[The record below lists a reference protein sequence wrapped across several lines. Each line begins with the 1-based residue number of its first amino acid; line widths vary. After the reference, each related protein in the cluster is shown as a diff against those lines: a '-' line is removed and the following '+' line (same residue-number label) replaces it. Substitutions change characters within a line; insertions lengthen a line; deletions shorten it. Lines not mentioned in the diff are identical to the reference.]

1 MNCNQLTFAREY
13 RGFTQ
18 GDLAGSIEGLSQS
31 TLSKFEKGIGS
42 LSEKNQNDLIK
53 HLGFPKAFFEKKLR
67 LEIDNAN
74 YRRRTT
80 LSKSNIKDF
89 ENKCRIIAF
98 TVDEFSETIEW
109 PEFKFP
115 ALDVDDG
122 YSPKDIAKYV
132 RKSLGLS
139 GNESV
144 RDIITLLESNGVI
157 VYELEANEKI
167 DGLSFVTE
175 KGMAVIVINKDMS
188 NDRKRF
194 TLAHELG
201 HLIMHADS
209 CSLISSH
216 RSKENE
222 ANEFASEFL
231 MPEEAIKDSLRNL
244 KLPSLGPLKEYWLT
258 SMSAIIKRA
267 YDLRC
272 IDDNKRTYFMIE
284 MSRMGY
290 GKREPYPVYIDS
302 PTSIKRAIDIFTK
315 QLAYTSKELAESISL
330 PEDVFSDLFLPGKVI
345 KFKLSEFA
353 NYPTN

>member
-31 TLSKFEKGIGS
+31 TLSKFEKGIGN
-42 LSEKNQNDLIK
+42 LSEKNQNDLIQ
-53 HLGFPKAFFEKKLR
+53 HLNFPRAFFEKKLR

-115 ALDVDDG
+115 ALNVDEG
-122 YSPKDIAKYV
+122 YSPKYIARHV
-132 RKSLGLS
+132 RRSLGLS
-139 GNESV
+139 GNEPI
-144 RDIITLLESNGVI
+144 RDIITLLENNGVI
-157 VYELEANEKI
+157 VYEIETHEKI

-175 KGMAVIVINKDMS
+175 KGVAVIVVNKDMS

-194 TLAHELG
+194 TLSHELG
-201 HLIMHADS
+201 HLIMHNESNFAVS
-209 CSLISSH
+209 SL
-216 RSKENE
+216 RNKENE

-231 MPEEAIKDSLRNL
+231 MPEGAIKDSLRNL
-244 KLPSLGPLKEYWLT
+244 KLSSLGPLKEYWLT

-267 YDLRC
+267 YDLAC

-290 GKREPYPVYIDS
+290 SKREPYAVYIDS
-302 PTSIKRAIDIFTK
+302 PTSIKKAIDLFTK
-315 QLAYTSKELAESISL
+315 ELGYTPKDLAKSITL
-330 PEDVFSDLFLPGKVI
+330 PEDVFSDLFLPSKVL
-345 KFKLSEFA
+345 KFKLSEYA
-353 NYPTN
+353 NYPTK